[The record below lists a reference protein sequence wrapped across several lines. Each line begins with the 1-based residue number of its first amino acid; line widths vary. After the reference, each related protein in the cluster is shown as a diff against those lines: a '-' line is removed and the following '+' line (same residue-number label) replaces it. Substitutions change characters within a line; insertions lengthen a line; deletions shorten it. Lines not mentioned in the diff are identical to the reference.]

1 MAEYRD
7 ELNRRRRERRARE
20 KARQRRRKMLLR
32 LVVVVM
38 VLGVSVT
45 GLLLLGRNA
54 SQGETQPTEIQAAT
68 EPATEETG
76 IDTEFENEDE
86 DETEPTEDPKDDDRD
101 VTVIHLAAA
110 GDLMVTDR
118 TVEAG
123 KVLGGYD
130 YTQTFMEV
138 VPVLADADLTVLNFE
153 GNLLGAPYGTESTS
167 APEEMALALKD
178 AGVDLVQMANS
189 TTISDGI
196 AGLKTSLAA
205 LRETGL
211 EPMGAFSDT
220 QEFQKYKGYTMVN
233 VQGVRIAFVAFTK
246 GMGGL
251 SLPAGSENCVN
262 LLYTD
267 YATTYKEIDKDGITR
282 VLDNVAREKPDL
294 TIAMVHWGSEYKDLV
309 TDSQKKITKIMQD
322 NGVDVVL
329 GTHPHMLHEIQYD
342 EITGKLVAYS
352 LGDFFSDAQ
361 RAGTDYSII
370 LDLEITRDNAS
381 GDTKVTGFSYTPIY
395 TLSEEESPNG
405 RRCVVQLKKAMKAYE
420 ENFVDRVSQDVYE
433 DMEYALTRVKD
444 RTDPPK
450 EEEKK

>member
-76 IDTEFENEDE
+76 IEPEDETE

-309 TDSQKKITKIMQD
+309 TDSQKKITRIMQE

-329 GTHPHMLHEIQYD
+329 GTHPHMLHRIDFD
-342 EITGKLVAYS
+342 EMTGQLVAYS
-352 LGDFFSDAQ
+352 LGDFFGDAD

-381 GDTKVTGFSYTPIY
+381 GETRVSSFEYTPIY
-395 TLSEEESPNG
+395 TLTEDDSPAG
-405 RRCVVQLKKAMKAYE
+405 RRVVRLEDAMDAYE
-420 ENFVDRVSQDVYE
+420 DNFVDRVSQDVYE
-433 DMEYALTRVKD
+433 DMEYALD
-444 RTDPPK
+444 RIAARTTPPK
-450 EEEKK
+450 PETEEE